1 MKIRLVFI
9 ILIWSTGLF
18 AQPFYIAHR
27 GASYLAPENTVAAAR
42 LAWELGADAVEIDIH
57 LSKDNKVMVTHDK
70 DTKRICKTENNLV
83 VKSSESALLRKLDAG
98 IWKGEQFKGEKI
110 PFLSEIIE
118 TVPEGKTL
126 VVEIKSGSEVI
137 PAMKRCI
144 DNSGK
149 ADQIVF
155 ISFGWETIIDTRA
168 AFPGNRCYWLSSDKS
183 ILKKKIKESAKHS
196 LTGINLHY
204 SVIDKKI
211 VRSASKKD
219 LEVLAWTIDDPMEAK
234 RLISIGVKGIT
245 TNRPAWLK
253 EQAGL

>member
-1 MKIRLVFI
+1 MHSKKIRIMKIRLVFI

-57 LSKDNKVMVTHDK
+57 LSKDNKVMVIHDK

-110 PFLSEIIE
+110 PFLSEI
-118 TVPEGKTL
+118 
-126 VVEIKSGSEVI
+126 
-137 PAMKRCI
+137 M
-144 DNSGK
+144 
-149 ADQIVF
+149 F